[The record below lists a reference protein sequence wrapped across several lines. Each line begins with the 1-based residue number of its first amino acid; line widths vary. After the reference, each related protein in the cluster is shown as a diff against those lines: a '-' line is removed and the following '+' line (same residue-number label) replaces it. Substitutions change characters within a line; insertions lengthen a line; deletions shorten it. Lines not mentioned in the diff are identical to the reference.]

1 MPSLNI
7 YLNPIL
13 KETLDRLS
21 ARGQRS
27 ATIRQML
34 NKYKD
39 TTIGPPE
46 MTRVKINI
54 SLSDEDKYSLDNLAK
69 AWGVSVSEAI
79 NRMISSE
86 LDQFSNEPTARSSN
100 KL

>member
-1 MPSLNI
+1 
-7 YLNPIL
+7 
-13 KETLDRLS
+13 
-21 ARGQRS
+21 
-27 ATIRQML
+27 
-34 NKYKD
+34 
-39 TTIGPPE
+39 

-86 LDQFSNEPTARSSN
+86 LDQFSNELTAGSNN